1 MGHQALPKDHF
12 QWFGLTPGFQVDL
25 AQLQSAYRAVQ
36 SSVHPDRHAA
46 GSDQDRRLA
55 MQMATAANE
64 AFSVLR
70 DPLKRAAYLCEMHGI
85 SVEDSAGAAL
95 DNAFLMQ
102 QMQWREEAEEARA
115 QGREDLLAN
124 LRSEIREQELAL
136 QTECA
141 TLLAPGTGDI
151 RAAAGLVRRWMFLRK
166 FSADLA
172 PVY

>member
-1 MGHQALPKDHF
+1 MGQQALPQNHF

-25 AQLQSAYRAVQ
+25 AQLHNAYRAVQ
-36 SSVHPDRHAA
+36 GSVHPDRHAA

-64 AFSVLR
+64 AFTVLR
-70 DPLKRAAYLCEMHGI
+70 DPLKRAIYLCEMYGI
-85 SVEDSAGAAL
+85 AVEDSGRSSL
-95 DNAFLMQ
+95 DTGFLMQ

-115 QGREDLLAN
+115 KGREDVLAN
-124 LRSEIREQELAL
+124 LRAEIGEHEKAL

-141 TLLAPGTGDI
+141 TLLAPGSLNVG
-151 RAAAGLVRRWMFLRK
+151 AAAGLVQRWMFLRK

-172 PVY
+172 PAY